1 MPLTA
6 ACSDT
11 ILFDTA
17 VAGVEHGVNF
27 DVWYAGRHLPLLR
40 STFPAKG
47 SRVYASASARSLTTI
62 LELAGPPDQ
71 PPSPLAA
78 GTTEAGVSHTERFIA
93 NAIGA
98 QARPEA
104 QDIGKTAQR
113 APIAYPVFFAVP
125 VDRENAFNRWY
136 DEEHLGILLGCPH
149 WLACRRFKLA
159 TPHPSGFT
167 HLALHYLAGIEALSS
182 PERDLARATPWRDR
196 LAAEDWF
203 RGEYRVLHRIGA

>member
-1 MPLTA
+1 MPGTT

-17 VAGVEHGVNF
+17 VAEVEHGVTF
-27 DVWYAGRHLPLLR
+27 DVWYAGRHLPALR
-40 STFPAKG
+40 STFPAHA

-62 LELAGPPDQ
+62 LELAGSTD
-71 PPSPLAA
+71 PLSVPCATAPQAA
-78 GTTEAGVSHTERFIA
+78 GVARTEQFIA
-93 NAIGA
+93 HAIGA

-104 QDIGKTAQR
+104 QDIGMTAQR
-113 APIAYPVFFAVP
+113 APIAYPVFFPVP
-125 VDRENAFNRWY
+125 AEREDAFNRWY
-136 DEEHLGILLGCPH
+136 DEEHLGILLGCPQ

-159 TPHPSGFT
+159 TPHPSGYT

-182 PERDLARATPWRDR
+182 AERDRARATPWRDR

-203 RGEYRVLHRIGA
+203 RGEYRVLHRIDA